1 MPQLHFTK
9 IEAEKKEIEKHLK
22 PEKVMIAMV
31 EAFLTFL
38 VRYKYIL
45 LFYLAVGIFLLLKR
59 KSIEVQAKFILLYR
73 RQWGIRLMD
82 WFVSRYRQWVIL
94 WGYIGVGAGYVGL
107 GLISLLLF
115 KNLYDFFTVPEA
127 VAGVSLVLPGL
138 DVPGVGVLP
147 FWYWVLALFV
157 IAVVHEFSH
166 GIVARAHGVTV
177 KNTGLVFLGP
187 IIGAFVEPNEKKL
200 TKEKDIVQY
209 SILAAGSF
217 SNILTAMV
225 AALLLNFVVL
235 GALEGMQQPQGFT
248 FKEYYGEEYPFSQ
261 AGIAPGTLIRGIN
274 GIETFTFEE
283 FNEELQHYRP
293 GDTITVATATSEH
306 TVILAQNPDSPK
318 KPFLGVKYLEP
329 KLELKDKYHTSSG
342 KLGYGFLS
350 WIAGFLKWLSILS
363 LGIGLFNLLALP
375 IVDGGRMAQVF
386 LHQLKG
392 PIAGE
397 KRYRQISLFFL
408 ALLLLNLLLPW
419 VVGLV

>member
-147 FWYWVLALFV
+147 FWYW
-157 IAVVHEFSH
+157 
-166 GIVARAHGVTV
+166 
-177 KNTGLVFLGP
+177 
-187 IIGAFVEPNEKKL
+187 
-200 TKEKDIVQY
+200 
-209 SILAAGSF
+209 
-217 SNILTAMV
+217 
-225 AALLLNFVVL
+225 
-235 GALEGMQQPQGFT
+235 
-248 FKEYYGEEYPFSQ
+248 
-261 AGIAPGTLIRGIN
+261 
-274 GIETFTFEE
+274 
-283 FNEELQHYRP
+283 
-293 GDTITVATATSEH
+293 
-306 TVILAQNPDSPK
+306 
-318 KPFLGVKYLEP
+318 
-329 KLELKDKYHTSSG
+329 
-342 KLGYGFLS
+342 
-350 WIAGFLKWLSILS
+350 
-363 LGIGLFNLLALP
+363 
-375 IVDGGRMAQVF
+375 
-386 LHQLKG
+386 
-392 PIAGE
+392 
-397 KRYRQISLFFL
+397 
-408 ALLLLNLLLPW
+408 
-419 VVGLV
+419 